1 MGAGCYYTN
10 KYYDKDN
17 HEQYVKAVWLEVDPE
32 DNSDYEFG
40 LYTLFN
46 DLKSLL
52 NVIYS
57 DDNEILTSLYKIH
70 FEPTYYGDGII
81 IKQTCLLNDA
91 DYLEP
96 NEIKLR
102 NLANYNFEKNYYS
115 MINKLCKLGYKF
127 RIATSPYTSGEY
139 QYGKNNSKI

>member
-17 HEQYVKAVWLEVDPE
+17 HEQYIKAVWLDIDPE
-32 DNSDYEFG
+32 DDSDYEFG
-40 LYTLFN
+40 SYTLFS
-46 DLKSLL
+46 DLKLVL

-57 DDNEILTSLYKIH
+57 DTKDQEILTPMYRIW
-70 FEPTYYGDGII
+70 FESTYYGDGII
-81 IKQTCLLNDA
+81 IKQNCLLNDA

-102 NLANYNFEKNYYS
+102 NIANYNFEKNYYS

-127 RIATSPYTSGEY
+127 RIATSGYTSGEY
-139 QYGKNNSKI
+139 QP